1 MHSFIH
7 FLPSTDKEAYT
18 DAVSPLLKSN
28 SSTISTYSY
37 ACWGSQIGNVVAD
50 SVLLPLFKFQSMS
63 SGILFCNGGPLG
75 WLGERQTRTSLSLCE
90 AKIHA
95 TCATSKKVVDFY
107 NLCPSMGESG
117 HTLHNMDTSTPIY
130 NDNEACIRWSHSMIT
145 NGTRENSV
153 HEWVQDNMVSVKHMS
168 GKVNPTDIFTKEMK
182 DIFSGFGTLLCLV
195 FLILTTPLY
204 SQSMSITPGNS
215 LHRAYFQLQHELLSS
230 PVPPHTSRHSSGLL
244 SVIPKP

>member
-168 GKVNPTDIFTKEMK
+168 GKVNPTDIFTKKMK
-182 DIFSGFGTLLCLV
+182 DG
-195 FLILTTPLY
+195 
-204 SQSMSITPGNS
+204 
-215 LHRAYFQLQHELLSS
+215 AYFFRLWDSFMSRLSDFNNSALLAVHVHHARQQS
-230 PVPPHTSRHSSGLL
+230 SSGLL
-244 SVIPKP
+244 PAAARAIIESGASSYFSALIWSSFCHT